1 MVSATTPIKPKTE
14 NENSNLYSTVIE
26 KSSGYEHLDDT
37 NDTGNAQRFLLQF
50 GKRVRYISTWQLWLI
65 WNGNCWELDTKQQI
79 AIWFKA
85 SVRAAIEVQEQWL
98 KENDDWKKK
107 PKKPTVVELPLN
119 SNPLNQKAYEDS
131 IKMLK
136 EYDNSLR
143 ELKAYSEAVAYL
155 KYLKGSLNTGKI
167 KAGIESAQS
176 ENVTN
181 DHKALNKVKSFLVC
195 NNGTVDVAS
204 GLLQE
209 SKQSHLITSQVET
222 AYNEEATCPKWMQF
236 LKEIF
241 ITEDG
246 RPDEALIEYM
256 QKLFGCAITGLAPRE
271 NIFPIFYGSGG
282 NGKSTF
288 LKVIQTILGGEIA
301 YACEPDFLCESKS
314 NQHPASLA
322 TLYGKKIVFAQE
334 PPPGSKLNTSLVK
347 SITGCDQMTARLLYQ
362 NPWSFYPECLL
373 LMSTNE
379 KPTVKETTEG
389 IWRRVRLIPFLATFA
404 ADTAKRNMAQV
415 LLEEESEGILCWIIA
430 GAKTYLADGLLCPE
444 RIKNETEKYQN
455 EEDIVSRWLEDCCT
469 IHTDTVVKSKAS
481 DVQASFK
488 KWCEL
493 NNLRSSK
500 NDLADGLRK
509 RGIVTLKSGINY
521 WCKIKLNNPDDDPDD
536 GQ

>member
-1 MVSATTPIKPKTE
+1 MVSITDRKMQPVEDVNQMII
-14 NENSNLYSTVIE
+14 YSTVIE
-26 KSSGYEHLDDT
+26 KSSGYEHLNDT

-50 GKRVRYISTWQLWLI
+50 GKRVRYISTWQTWLI

-85 SVRAAIEVQEQWL
+85 SIRAAIKIGGDQL
-98 KENDDWKKK
+98 KAMEKFKKE
-107 PKKPTVVELPLN
+107 PKKTPEG
-119 SNPLNQKAYEDS
+119 KAYQDALS
-131 IKMLK
+131 FLG
-136 EYDNSLR
+136 
-143 ELKAYSEAVAYL
+143 
-155 KYLKGSLNTGKI
+155 YLKGSLNTGKI

-181 DHKALNKVKSFLVC
+181 DHKALNKVKSYLVC

-481 DVQASFK
+481 NVQASFK